1 MQLFNNFQHKSLN
14 NEARLFPK
22 RSLWSFDLQGKFP
35 IKGAKIKFCLNH
47 EGGATGGY

>member
-14 NEARLFPK
+14 NGARLFPK